1 MPSAAKRFG
10 LVFVAPRSSI
20 ARYTGVV
27 CSTRLDLQGKQAEI
41 PNDS

>member
-1 MPSAAKRFG
+1 MHTVAKRFG
-10 LVFVAPRSSI
+10 LVLLAPRSSI